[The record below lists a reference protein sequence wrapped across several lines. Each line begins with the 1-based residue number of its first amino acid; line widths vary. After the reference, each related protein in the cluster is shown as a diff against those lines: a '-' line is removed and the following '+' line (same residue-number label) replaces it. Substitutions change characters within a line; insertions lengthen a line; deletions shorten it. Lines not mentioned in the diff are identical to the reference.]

1 MNIYEV
7 FNRANEV
14 RTATEAFNILNTLT
28 TEEIE
33 MLFKANDLKVEGLN
47 KSDKIEALMYYIH
60 YVERLWIEWGKLL
73 MSSPF
78 LLL

>member
-1 MNIYEV
+1 MKYDMIHEV

-33 MLFKANDLKVEGLN
+33 MLFESNDLEVEGLR
-47 KSDKIEALMYYIH
+47 KGDKFEALIYYT
-60 YVERLWIEWGKLL
+60 
-73 MSSPF
+73 MSKDYE
-78 LLL
+78 